1 MIASLHNDF
10 VFLHKCSTIDSVKN
24 TFCFLSYNESI
35 CHTDTKYRY
44 TPGIL
49 CFCIERAFYKSRP
62 LLAGIDNLGVW
73 VSEWLSSDKLYLCIN
88 GRRFIDLYLVRNKER
103 RVIPVC
109 SETPDFLKRFR
120 ETGSE

>member
-1 MIASLHNDF
+1 MNPFVILILSIDTHQTFYDF
-10 VFLHKCSTIDSVKN
+10 VS
-24 TFCFLSYNESI
+24 
-35 CHTDTKYRY
+35 
-44 TPGIL
+44 
-49 CFCIERAFYKSRP
+49 

-73 VSEWLSSDKLYLCIN
+73 VSEWLSSDELYLCIT

-109 SETPDFLKRFR
+109 LENPDFLKRFR